1 MIKNL
6 TPKILFHLSDE
17 DLNDNN
23 IPDYIDEVGIIAD
36 STRFVLVDL
45 LGFDPEPEDED
56 GIYDIFIQDMGYLY
70 YGLTVFDDQSGQPAG
85 PSYMKIDNEYEEQDY
100 FTSGINTMRLTVAH
114 EFFHAIQRN
123 YKAYPNNSTLF
134 FYEMSSTWIED
145 LIVPDGDD
153 YLNWTNSFF
162 NNPEIEI
169 DDTDGY
175 SIALYAHY
183 LNEVVQNES
192 DIDGQIIK
200 KMWENFSTQNSAV
213 TAIDNVL
220 NSDYNIDFSDTW
232 LAFTTS
238 NLYNGTF
245 STIEN
250 DIYYYEDQIHANPIN
265 VNFATFSEDLEI
277 SDLQTTHKK
286 VRIKSYDNLINTFLS
301 VYYDPLISSTTIGN
315 IAISGDNHEII
326 NLENADFLDLS
337 ADDNFTI
344 IVSSYANNVVDVFLD
359 SDSYEYG
366 DINQDLMI
374 NVIDINLIINYIVS
388 NIELNEFQMILS
400 DVNSDTIINVVD
412 IISIVNIILN
422 PR

>member
-1 MIKNL
+1 M
-6 TPKILFHLSDE
+6 
-17 DLNDNN
+17 
-23 IPDYIDEVGIIAD
+23 
-36 STRFVLVDL
+36 

-100 FTSGINTMRLTVAH
+100 FTSGINTMRLTVAL

-250 DIYYYEDQIHANPIN
+250 DIYYYEDQINANPIN

-301 VYYDPLISSTTIGN
+301 VYYDPLISSTIIGN